1 MSKMPINNLSR
12 NNKQIDTSALAV
24 PVVDLSGY
32 ARDLKNKNLTGYKN
46 IMYPMGESRG
56 PPGGVA
62 GGGGGCGCGG

>member
-1 MSKMPINNLSR
+1 MNSSAPAMPVI
-12 NNKQIDTSALAV
+12 
-24 PVVDLSGY
+24 DLSGY